1 MINNVDEG
9 NLIYWVLTNC
19 GGMTDLDDRKFLE
32 QLKTSHIVHADG
44 DDGAKA
50 EPHSIEA
57 PYVATKEAIETLNT
71 SLYTDFQCFDVAN
84 VTAGNQTATAIR
96 ASYVPLDLLADKTE
110 MQVTDF
116 ILRLLEFLGI
126 DDKPAYTR
134 NQIINK
140 KEETETILLQS
151 EYFDNEYTTKK
162 LLTINGDADMYGEM
176 IKRRDA
182 EEVNRFTP
190 TEPVAEEV
198 VEIV

>member
-1 MINNVDEG
+1 
-9 NLIYWVLTNC
+9 
-19 GGMTDLDDRKFLE
+19 
-32 QLKTSHIVHADG
+32 
-44 DDGAKA
+44 
-50 EPHSIEA
+50 
-57 PYVATKEAIETLNT
+57 
-71 SLYTDFQCFDVAN
+71 
-84 VTAGNQTATAIR
+84 
-96 ASYVPLDLLADKTE
+96 

-126 DDKPAYTR
+126 DDKPSYTR

-162 LLTINGDADMYGEM
+162 LLTINGDADMYDEM

-190 TEPVAEEV
+190 TEPVVEGV
-198 VEIV
+198 VGE